1 MMMTTKTKTTRRS
14 TVISDELTSPWAKL
28 QLCSFAFATA
38 LIELLLTPQLYAQYH
53 WLLGLDLRDVRV
65 HIVAPR
71 V

>member
-1 MMMTTKTKTTRRS
+1 MGKIAIM
-14 TVISDELTSPWAKL
+14 
-28 QLCSFAFATA
+28 SFAFATA